1 MKKGEIFYQII
12 TSLFGVF
19 SIQMFCL
26 CLLFYFL
33 NNEYLVQLLIGL
45 VCLSLY
51 IVMVFEK
58 CKNTILNRNRVS
70 TTSKFKPKDELYS
83 ERADLICIKLKEDDC
98 HSRFILCTRDCGSY
112 SYFDNTKNKKVMVDS
127 SNIEEYCV
135 ILQ

>member
-12 TSLFGVF
+12 TSFFGIF

-26 CLLFYFL
+26 CLLYYLL
-33 NNEYLVQLLIGL
+33 NDEYLLQLLIGL
-45 VCLSLY
+45 VSLSLY

-58 CKNTILNRNRVS
+58 CKNTILYKNRVS
-70 TTSKFKPKDELYS
+70 STTKFKSRDELYS
-83 ERADLICIKLKEDDC
+83 ERADLICIKLKEDDS

-112 SYFDNTKNKKVMVDS
+112 SYFDNTKNKKVIVDS

>member
-12 TSLFGVF
+12 TSFFGIF

-26 CLLFYFL
+26 CLLYYLL
-33 NNEYLVQLLIGL
+33 NGEYLTQLLIGL
-45 VCLSLY
+45 VSLSLY
-51 IVMVFEK
+51 IVIVFEK
-58 CKNTILNRNRVS
+58 CKNTILYKKRVS
-70 TTSKFKPKDELYS
+70 NTTKFKPRDELYS
-83 ERADLICIKLKEDDC
+83 ERADLICIKLKEDDS

-112 SYFDNTKNKKVMVDS
+112 SYFEKNKKVIVDS